1 MAHFL
6 LKAFSPVP
14 TPQTILKI
22 LLPKNKLQVV
32 SLYVCSFVCQTV
44 CLYVGC
50 IYTPLP
56 AHIFTHIN
64 LCLCVCLFV
73 CLFILKLLVCMLVAF
88 KPVNI
93 PFYHPFFLLT
103 FLPTLIFGPRKGFAA
118 PGLPLVNT
126 RIKACIW
133 KHKYLEI
140 QHFQE
145 IQQFKIFVWDQ
156 IVFDS
161 MAVFYLCKGKL
172 KHIKKCG

>member
-1 MAHFL
+1 MYFEYISFL
-6 LKAFSPVP
+6 QRHL
-14 TPQTILKI
+14 
-22 LLPKNKLQVV
+22 
-32 SLYVCSFVCQTV
+32 CQTKHSF
-44 CLYVGC
+44 L
-50 IYTPLP
+50 
-56 AHIFTHIN
+56 HIFFQQLFHQYLHHKTYWKYYFQMTS
-64 LCLCVCLFV
+64 LLVCMFVHLFV
-73 CLFILKLLVCMLVAF
+73 KLFVCMLVAF

-161 MAVFYLCKGKL
+161 IAVFYILVHRKVEAY
-172 KHIKKCG
+172 